1 MSGVSIGEHTA
12 RVVAALHAADQL
24 STCGVLVWSPLG
36 HWRRGAQMAAFTFL
50 QLETGDYESWK
61 RTFDSDPAGRK
72 QRAPSSGATPITR
85 TSSSS
90 WSSSLRWTTRGRS
103 ESAF

>member
-24 STCGVLVWSPLG
+24 STCGVLVWAPLG
-36 HWRRGAQMAAFTFL
+36 QWRRGAQMAAFTFL

-61 RTFDSDPAGRK
+61 RTFYSDPAGRK
-72 QRAPSSGATPITR
+72 QRAQGHLVWRDSDNPNELFVMVEFASVDDAR
-85 TSSSS
+85 
-90 WSSSLRWTTRGRS
+90 
-103 ESAF
+103 